1 MRQRRQIAQGAVRGF
16 SYIEI
21 LITVAIL
28 ALLATAAAPYVELT
42 MVRQKETQL
51 RRDLRQIR
59 EAIDA
64 YKKASDE
71 GRIPKELGA
80 SGYPRRL
87 EDLANGVEDGK
98 DPLKKK
104 IYFLRRLPRDP
115 MYPAGDEPVAA
126 AQTWG
131 KRSYDSPPDQ
141 PREGEDVFDVYSLSS
156 TKGLNG
162 IPYNQW

>member
-1 MRQRRQIAQGAVRGF
+1 MPRLAAGLRRGHGF

-21 LITVAIL
+21 LVTVAIL
-28 ALLATAAAPYVELT
+28 ALLATAAVPAVEL
-42 MVRQKETQL
+42 MVTRQKEARL
-51 RRDLRQIR
+51 RHELRVIR
-59 EAIDA
+59 EALDA

-71 GRIPKELGA
+71 GRVPKEAGA

-87 EDLANGVEDGK
+87 EDLVSGVEDAK
-98 DPLKKK
+98 DPQRRR
-104 IYFLRRLPRDP
+104 IYFLRRLPSDP
-115 MYPAGDEPVAA
+115 MFVMSDEAA
-126 AQTWG
+126 VTASQTWG

-141 PREGEDVFDVYSLSS
+141 PREGEDVYDVYSMNS